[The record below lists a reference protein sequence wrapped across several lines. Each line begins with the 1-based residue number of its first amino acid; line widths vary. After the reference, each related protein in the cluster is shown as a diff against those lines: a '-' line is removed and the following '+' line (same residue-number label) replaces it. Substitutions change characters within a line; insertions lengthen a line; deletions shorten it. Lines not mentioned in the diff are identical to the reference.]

1 MQALTFHGPGDV
13 RCERV
18 PDPELLDPRDAIVR
32 VELAAICGSDLHVWR
47 GHEVGLDAGTV
58 LGHEFMGEVVA
69 LGSDVRGLE
78 LGDRVV
84 CPFSTS
90 CGQCA
95 CCKRQLSSRCEHGQL
110 FGWVQG
116 GQGLHGTQ
124 AEYARVPLAE
134 GSLVKLPAE
143 LPASVPDET
152 SLLVGDV
159 LSTGFFCADAARF
172 RPEDD
177 VLVLGCGPVG
187 LMAVVGAMHL
197 GAGRV
202 FAVDSVPERL
212 ALAEGFGAQALPLGS
227 DLVERVQALVG
238 GVGVDCV
245 LEVVGSPQ
253 ASRLALE
260 LLKPGGTISA
270 VGVHNESSFAFSPG
284 EAYGKNLT
292 YVAGR
297 CPARSYAE
305 RMFELLAS
313 ERFDLASIFS
323 HRMGLDQGAE
333 GYRIFDGK
341 LDACTKVLLVPAGA

>member
-18 PDPELLDPRDAIVR
+18 DDPEILHPKDAIVR

-69 LGSDVRGLE
+69 LGSEVRGLQ

-90 CGQCA
+90 CGA
-95 CCKRQLSSRCEHGQL
+95 CRSCRGQLSSRCEHGQL
-110 FGWVQG
+110 FGWVAAG
-116 GQGLHGTQ
+116 AGLQGTQ
-124 AEYARVPLAE
+124 AEYARVPLAQ
-134 GSLVKLPAE
+134 GSLVRLPE
-143 LPASVPDET
+143 DLPEGLAPEAA
-152 SLLVGDV
+152 LLVGDV
-159 LSTGFFCADAARF
+159 LSTGYFCADAARI
-172 RPEDD
+172 RPESD

-187 LMAVVGAMHL
+187 LMAIVGARSL

-212 ALAEGFGAQALPLGS
+212 QLAESFGAQALPLGA
-227 DLVERVQALVG
+227 DLVERVQAQVEG
-238 GVGVDCV
+238 PGVDCV
-245 LEVVGSPQ
+245 LEVVGSPE
-253 ASRLALE
+253 ASRLALD
-260 LLKPGGTISA
+260 LLRPGGTISA
-270 VGVHNESSFAFSPG
+270 VGVHTESAFAFTPG
-284 EAYGKNLT
+284 EAYDKNLT

-297 CPARSYAE
+297 CPARSYAD
-305 RMFELLAS
+305 RMLQLVAS
-313 ERFDLASIFS
+313 QEFPLASIFS
-323 HRMGLDQGAE
+323 HRMGLERGAE

-341 LDACTKVLLVPAGA
+341 LEGCTKVLLVPAPR